1 MVVLVGMEGN
11 VSVMNS
17 ERKIERFNII
27 HSKCQAVIS
36 LFRLIIINEWHALDL
51 TRNLSFLVVYD
62 IAVG

>member
-1 MVVLVGMEGN
+1 MAVLGRMEGN

-17 ERKIERFNII
+17 ECKIEKFNII

-51 TRNLSFLVVYD
+51 TRNLSF
-62 IAVG
+62 